1 MKDFRKIIKLM
12 EKEGRQIFKVLYMQ
26 ANIKM
31 GKEKVKEDKYIKM
44 EIFTKENFW
53 MINNMG
59 KEK

>member
-12 EKEGRQIFKVLYMQ
+12 EKEGRQIFKVLFMK

-31 GKEKVKEDKYIKM
+31 GKEKVKESKYIKM
-44 EIFTKENFW
+44 EIFTKGNFW
-53 MINNMG
+53 MINNME

>member
-53 MINNMG
+53 MINNME

>member
-1 MKDFRKIIKLM
+1 MKDFKQIIKLM
-12 EKEGRQIFKVLYMQ
+12 EKEGRQIFKVSYMQ

-53 MINNMG
+53 IINNME